1 VPRAHPRTGIP
12 YASIGLSVGAYWAGV
27 IGERRADAICPYLSL
42 NPQPVAGYNKSTA
55 LCFPHIQ
62 CVALSHPEDLLVTI
76 PDDDRILTSLNSAH
90 DLLRAG
96 LNGRISR
103 RGLIARA
110 RDLGLA
116 AGVTTILLNATGLSA
131 RAADPLVT
139 DGKKTKPAGKEVKD
153 GQITV
158 GVVGSIDTLNPY
170 TTNLYAQG
178 FDVLSGVMDGLVGYD
193 SRQRLKPIL
202 AEGYTISDD
211 GLT

>member
-1 VPRAHPRTGIP
+1 MLP
-12 YASIGLSVGAYWAGV
+12 
-27 IGERRADAICPYLSL
+27 
-42 NPQPVAGYNKSTA
+42 
-55 LCFPHIQ
+55 
-62 CVALSHPEDLLVTI
+62 VTI
-76 PDDDRILTSLNSAH
+76 PDEDRTLIWLQSAN

-116 AGVTTILLNATGLSA
+116 AGVTAILLNATGLRA
-131 RAADPLVT
+131 RAADTLVT

-158 GVVGSIDTLNPY
+158 GVVGSIDTLKPY

-193 SRQRLKPIL
+193 SRQRLKPVL
-202 AEGYTISDD
+202 SEGYTISDD
-211 GLT
+211 GLTYTFTMRPKVLFQNGDTH